1 MLKSTQQ
8 LEGCFHRRRCD
19 QARNDWS
26 YHNHILQGPFL
37 RFIRRPLSAKEA
49 SSYRL
54 VLTAGKP
61 KGRLTEM
68 LLHEESEVTTAT
80 LNDSESHPSGA
91 SYIVNISGKCDG
103 VEQRWQLAMTSSQ
116 IQNEWVDAL
125 IMAKNYPSTM
135 QENGDYKKYE
145 YLARKML
152 HEIDVRNRIRRFK
165 IHRGVF
171 LGTVAVKWIMKELGC
186 SNSHAV
192 QIGNLMLNCQL
203 FHHVGRE
210 HIFCD
215 KKLYYRFASSLA
227 QHNNEV
233 AFEKNNYNQS
243 VNFRVFGN
251 EVAEVDST
259 SKRSSSIRLENLHD
273 RYTILSGNYL
283 I

>member
-1 MLKSTQQ
+1 MDLLESYHHSMLKSTQQ

-103 VEQRWQLAMTSSQ
+103 VEQIL
-116 IQNEWVDAL
+116 
-125 IMAKNYPSTM
+125 
-135 QENGDYKKYE
+135 
-145 YLARKML
+145 
-152 HEIDVRNRIRRFK
+152 
-165 IHRGVF
+165 
-171 LGTVAVKWIMKELGC
+171 
-186 SNSHAV
+186 
-192 QIGNLMLNCQL
+192 
-203 FHHVGRE
+203 
-210 HIFCD
+210 
-215 KKLYYRFASSLA
+215 
-227 QHNNEV
+227 
-233 AFEKNNYNQS
+233 
-243 VNFRVFGN
+243 
-251 EVAEVDST
+251 ST
-259 SKRSSSIRLENLHD
+259 SLPPSLTCLMVTGHPKAEFLSQHQTLHLD
-273 RYTILSGNYL
+273 PSH
-283 I
+283 